1 MVKAKYWEKLDGKK
15 VKCTLCPHSCVIP
28 EGGKGICNI
37 RENIDGELIAAGYGR
52 TTSLAMDPIEKKPLF
67 HFKPGSL
74 ILSVAPNGCN
84 LKCRWCQNWQISQEV
99 VPTRFID
106 PKLLVDIAIRENSV
120 GIAFTYTEP
129 LIWFEYIIDVAKIG
143 KPKGLSMVAVTNGY
157 INPEPLDEL
166 LDYIDA
172 MNIDLKAM
180 DDEVYRKLIGGRL
193 EPVLNTV
200 RTSAKRILIEVTNLL
215 IPGVNDSD
223 DQIKRLVDFIADVDP
238 KIPVHFSRYFP
249 AWRFNAPP
257 TPVKTLLRAREIAS
271 KKLEYVYL
279 GNVYIPDAED
289 TFCPYCGNKLVSR
302 SGFYAKKV
310 GITEDGKCSKCGK
323 DVDIVL

>member
-129 LIWFEYIIDVAKIG
+129 LIWFEYIIDVAKVG

-157 INPEPLDEL
+157 INPEPLNEL

-249 AWRFNAPP
+249 AWKFNAPP

-271 KKLEYVYL
+271 EKLEYVYL

-310 GITEDGKCSKCGK
+310 GITEDRKCSKCGK

>member
-129 LIWFEYIIDVAKIG
+129 LIWFEYIIDVAKVG

-157 INPEPLDEL
+157 INPEPLNEL

-249 AWRFNAPP
+249 AWKFNAPP

-271 KKLEYVYL
+271 EKLEYVYL

>member
-157 INPEPLDEL
+157 INPEPLNEL

-249 AWRFNAPP
+249 AWKFNAPP

-271 KKLEYVYL
+271 EKLEYVYL

>member
-1 MVKAKYWEKLDGKK
+1 MVTAKYWEKLDGKK

-129 LIWFEYIIDVAKIG
+129 LIWFEYIIDVAKVG

-157 INPEPLDEL
+157 INPESLNEL

-223 DQIKRLVDFIADVDP
+223 DQIKRLVDFIADIDP

-249 AWRFNAPP
+249 AWEFNAPP

-271 KKLEYVYL
+271 EKLEYVYL

-289 TFCPYCGNKLVSR
+289 TFCPYCGNKLISR
-302 SGFYAKKV
+302 SGFYAKTV
-310 GITEDGKCSKCGK
+310 GITEDRKCSKCGK

>member
-249 AWRFNAPP
+249 AWKFNAPP

-271 KKLEYVYL
+271 KKLDYVYL

-302 SGFYAKKV
+302 SGFYAKIV
-310 GITEDGKCSKCGK
+310 GITEDRKCSKCGK
-323 DVDIVL
+323 DADIVL

>member
-1 MVKAKYWEKLDGKK
+1 MAKAKYWEKLDGKK

-129 LIWFEYIIDVAKIG
+129 LIWFEYIIDVAKVG

-157 INPEPLDEL
+157 INPEPLNEL

-249 AWRFNAPP
+249 AWKFNAPP

-271 KKLEYVYL
+271 EKLEYVYL

>member
-106 PKLLVDIAIRENSV
+106 PELLVDIAIRENSV

-166 LDYIDA
+166 LNYIDA

-223 DQIKRLVDFIADVDP
+223 DQIKRLVDFIANVDP

-249 AWRFNAPP
+249 AWKFNAPP

-302 SGFYAKKV
+302 SGFYAKTV
-310 GITEDGKCSKCGK
+310 GITEDRKCSKCGK

>member
-157 INPEPLDEL
+157 INPEPLNEL

-249 AWRFNAPP
+249 AWEFNAPP

-271 KKLEYVYL
+271 EKLDYVYL
-279 GNVYIPDAED
+279 GNIYIPDAED

-302 SGFYAKKV
+302 SGFYAKIV
-310 GITEDGKCSKCGK
+310 GITEDRKCSKCGK

>member
-28 EGGKGICNI
+28 EGRKGICNI

-166 LDYIDA
+166 LNYIDA

-249 AWRFNAPP
+249 AWKFNAPP

-271 KKLEYVYL
+271 EKLDYVYL

-289 TFCPYCGNKLVSR
+289 TFCPYCGDKLVSR

>member
-157 INPEPLDEL
+157 INPEPLNEL

-249 AWRFNAPP
+249 AWEFNAPP

-271 KKLEYVYL
+271 EKLEYVYL

-302 SGFYAKKV
+302 SGFYAKTV

>member
-249 AWRFNAPP
+249 AWKFNAPP

-302 SGFYAKKV
+302 SGFYAKTV

>member
-1 MVKAKYWEKLDGKK
+1 MAKAKYWEKLDGKK

-129 LIWFEYIIDVAKIG
+129 LIWFEYIIDVAKVG

-166 LDYIDA
+166 LNYIDA

-223 DQIKRLVDFIADVDP
+223 DHIKRLVDFIADVDP

-249 AWRFNAPP
+249 AWKFNAPP

-271 KKLEYVYL
+271 EKLEYVYL

>member
-1 MVKAKYWEKLDGKK
+1 MVTAKYWEKLDGKK

-84 LKCRWCQNWQISQEV
+84 LKCRWCQNWQISQEA

-106 PKLLVDIAIRENSV
+106 PELLVDIAIRENSV

-129 LIWFEYIIDVAKIG
+129 LIWFEYIIDVAKVG

-157 INPEPLDEL
+157 INPESLNEL
-166 LDYIDA
+166 LNYIDA

-200 RTSAKRILIEVTNLL
+200 RTSANRILIEVTNLL

-249 AWRFNAPP
+249 AWKFNAPP

-271 KKLEYVYL
+271 EKLEYVYL

-302 SGFYAKKV
+302 SGFYAKTV

>member
-249 AWRFNAPP
+249 AWKFNAPP

-271 KKLEYVYL
+271 EKLEYVYL

-302 SGFYAKKV
+302 SGFYAKTV

>member
-37 RENIDGELIAAGYGR
+37 RENIDGELVAAGYGR

-129 LIWFEYIIDVAKIG
+129 LIWFEYIIDVAKVG

-166 LDYIDA
+166 LNYIDA

-249 AWRFNAPP
+249 AWKFNAPP

-271 KKLEYVYL
+271 EKLEYVYL

-302 SGFYAKKV
+302 SGFYAKIV

>member
-249 AWRFNAPP
+249 AWKFNAPP

-271 KKLEYVYL
+271 EKLDYVYL

-302 SGFYAKKV
+302 SGFYAKTV

>member
-99 VPTRFID
+99 VPTRFIA
-106 PKLLVDIAIRENSV
+106 PELLVDIAIRENSV

-129 LIWFEYIIDVAKIG
+129 LIWFEYIIDVAKVG

-166 LDYIDA
+166 LNYIDA

-223 DQIKRLVDFIADVDP
+223 DQIKRLVDFIANVDP

-249 AWRFNAPP
+249 AWKFNAPP

-302 SGFYAKKV
+302 SGFYAKTV
-310 GITEDGKCSKCGK
+310 GITEDRKCSKCGK

>member
-157 INPEPLDEL
+157 INPESLNEL

-249 AWRFNAPP
+249 AWEFNAPP

-271 KKLEYVYL
+271 EKLDYVYL

-302 SGFYAKKV
+302 SGFYAKTV